1 MIKRL
6 TLTALATAAIAVP
19 ALAASAKTFEVELAY
34 PENAFETVEGAER
47 AYGQIVEQVEAACIA
62 ERRKD
67 RSFGIR
73 LSWRNQDGC
82 EARTLDAAVQ
92 TIDHP
97 RLTAIHAARA
107 EG

>member
-6 TLTALATAAIAVP
+6 TLTALATAAIAAP
-19 ALAASAKTFEVELAY
+19 AVAASTKTFDLELVY
-34 PENAFETVEGAER
+34 PKKAFETVEGAEK
-47 AYGQIVEQVEAACIA
+47 AYVEIVEQVEAACIA

-73 LSWRNQDGC
+73 LSWRKQDGC